1 MGVFLRSKGIFL
13 HDHDTGL
20 QLKRLTFKY
29 CRGICRPN
37 SDFISFP
44 NKDFY
49 SKRSQFDGF
58 SCLQLISQSGTVSQ
72 SFFHFM
78 TLVLLKII
86 GYFVDCLSV
95 YIYDVSLLDLDD
107 VSLTG
112 IAQKSCLLFF
122 YILS

>member
-1 MGVFLRSKGIFL
+1 MDSVV
-13 HDHDTGL
+13 
-20 QLKRLTFKY
+20 
-29 CRGICRPN
+29 
-37 SDFISFP
+37 
-44 NKDFY
+44 
-49 SKRSQFDGF
+49 
-58 SCLQLISQSGTVSQ
+58 LQLISQSGTVSQ

-95 YIYDVSLLDLDD
+95 YIYDVSLIDLDD